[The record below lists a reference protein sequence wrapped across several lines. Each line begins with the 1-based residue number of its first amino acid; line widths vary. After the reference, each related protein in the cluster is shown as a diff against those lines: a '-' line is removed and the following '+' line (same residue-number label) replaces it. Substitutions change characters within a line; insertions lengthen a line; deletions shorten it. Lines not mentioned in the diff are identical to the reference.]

1 MADRT
6 RVLVYVAGLVAAFAL
21 AFVVGRVAA
30 PYLSEPEP
38 AHGPGDESG
47 HAAVVTTYP
56 EEPHR

>member
-6 RVLVYVAGLVAAFAL
+6 RVLLYVAALVAAFAL
-21 AFVVGRVAA
+21 AFVVGRLAA

-38 AHGPGDESG
+38 DPGHRMG
-47 HAAVVTTYP
+47 AAAYP